1 MIRSEGIAM
10 LFETVRLAVQAIFRH
25 MLRSFLTI
33 LGVVIGVAAVIAMV
47 TVGQGSTEQVT
58 SDVAQ
63 LGRNLLVVSPGQ
75 AQQGPGAASGAAAFD
90 IRDVDA
96 IQAQLA
102 SVRVAA
108 PANTRMTTAILGN
121 ENLATTVIGT
131 DTRYLEARDMPVVE
145 GRAFYESELRSGTSV
160 CILGQTV
167 RRGLFGAGDPVGQ
180 SMRLKTLSCRVI
192 GVMEEQGVSSF
203 GTDQDDFV
211 LIPLKTFQRR
221 IAGNADVAMIFVA
234 VRDAASTDKAMGEIE
249 QLMRERRRIGPGEDD
264 DFNVFDMKQ
273 IASVLTGITN
283 VMTGLLSAV
292 AAVSLL
298 VGGIG
303 IMNIMLVSVTER
315 TREIGIRLAV
325 GAQEGQVLLQFLV
338 EAIVLSLIGGAIG
351 ILLGLGLG
359 ALGSNL
365 LRVPFSPDLGIILLA
380 FGFSALIG
388 IVFGYFPARRA
399 ARMNPIDALRHE

>member
-1 MIRSEGIAM
+1 MIW
-10 LFETVRLAVQAIFRH
+10 ETVRLAVQAIFRNA
-25 MLRSFLTI
+25 LRSFLTI

-58 SDVAQ
+58 SDVAR
-63 LGRNLLVVSPGQ
+63 LGRNLLVVSPGR
-75 AQQGPGAASGAAAFD
+75 AQQGPGAAGGAAPFD
-90 IRDVDA
+90 VRDVDA
-96 IQAQLA
+96 IQDQIG

-108 PANTRMTTAILGN
+108 PAVTRMMTAILGN
-121 ENLATTVIGT
+121 ENLTTTVIGT
-131 DTRYLEARDMPVVE
+131 DSRYLEARDMPVAL
-145 GRAFYESELRSGTSV
+145 GRPFYESELRSGSAV
-160 CILGQTV
+160 CVLGQTV
-167 RRGLFGAGDPVGQ
+167 RRELFGSGDPLGQ
-180 SMRLKTLSCRVI
+180 SLRLKTISCRVI

-203 GTDQDDFV
+203 GQDQDDFV
-211 LIPLKTFQRR
+211 LVPLKAFQRR
-221 IAGNADVAMIFVA
+221 IAGNSDVALIFVA
-234 VRDAASTDKAMGEIE
+234 VRDGVSTDAAMAEIE
-249 QLMRERRRIGPGEDD
+249 RLMRERRRIGPGEED

-283 VMTGLLSAV
+283 VLTGLLSAV

-325 GAQEGQVLLQFLV
+325 GAREGQVMTQFLV
-338 EAIVLSLIGGAIG
+338 EAIVLSLFGGGIG
-351 ILLGLGLG
+351 IVLGLTLG
-359 ALGSNL
+359 AVGSNL
-365 LRVPFSPDLGIILLA
+365 LRVPFSPDPAIVAIA